1 MKQQGQQ
8 NSSSKPRAIKLMVE
22 PFNFLSFTEWE
33 CDLAFNQIGTLR
45 ISGLIAES
53 DRLAYAEM
61 SRRETW
67 VHAKALDENGSEITL
82 FVGFLMNLTVDSQH
96 QFHTMTIEVKT
107 GNYLLDKT
115 KHTRIFQPDETTYE
129 SMISTC
135 LSASGAEFI
144 MREKQGEQAGQMTVQ
159 YKETDYEFIQRLC
172 RRMGIVTLPE
182 WKTQGKRVLLG
193 LTPNDSG
200 GTLEASQYQMTQ
212 GSPDPYSLIRH
223 EWGVYSVKT
232 RDIYELGQSVNFQ
245 GRQLVI
251 NEIKSRFEGSELVH
265 HYSLC
270 MLKDAYEAQ
279 LPFTAIK
286 GVSMRGSVTKAVR
299 DKVEVIIHE
308 DENQGSKKLFE
319 YSTVYSTPDGFG
331 WFCNPDLGDEIRLL
345 FNNANER
352 GAYVVSS
359 VHLAEAGG
367 RDNPENKS
375 WKNKQN
381 MEIIFTPESIT
392 VRDNRGSFIEVDT
405 GKGIVINSTNAIS
418 LQSDGQI
425 VMNSQDGSLSAYGD
439 RSLNL
444 QQGSA
449 HISVQD
455 EVDVSGGKINMN

>member
-1 MKQQGQQ
+1 
-8 NSSSKPRAIKLMVE
+8 
-22 PFNFLSFTEWE
+22 
-33 CDLAFNQIGTLR
+33 
-45 ISGLIAES
+45 
-53 DRLAYAEM
+53 
-61 SRRETW
+61 
-67 VHAKALDENGSEITL
+67 
-82 FVGFLMNLTVDSQH
+82 
-96 QFHTMTIEVKT
+96 
-107 GNYLLDKT
+107 
-115 KHTRIFQPDETTYE
+115 
-129 SMISTC
+129 
-135 LSASGAEFI
+135 
-144 MREKQGEQAGQMTVQ
+144 MR
-159 YKETDYEFIQRLC
+159 
-172 RRMGIVTLPE
+172 
-182 WKTQGKRVLLG
+182 
-193 LTPNDSG
+193 
-200 GTLEASQYQMTQ
+200 Q

-251 NEIKSRFEGSELVH
+251 NEIKSRLEGSELVH

-331 WFCNPDLGDEIRLL
+331 WFCQPDLNDEIRLQ
-345 FNNANER
+345 FNNANEK